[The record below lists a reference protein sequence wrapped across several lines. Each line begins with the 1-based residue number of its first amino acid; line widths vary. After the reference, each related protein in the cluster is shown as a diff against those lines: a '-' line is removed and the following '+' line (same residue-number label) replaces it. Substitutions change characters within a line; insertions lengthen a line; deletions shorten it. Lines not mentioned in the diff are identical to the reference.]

1 MTVAQGLL
9 GFHVELTDKAEPVT
23 AYAALPLVVE
33 TLRACIAVARYRQL
47 RDALGYRSWRAVR
60 RHIESLVVLVAS
72 GGEHMSDLE
81 VLRADKGLEVMLGGR
96 LSSPSQVKDFLYRF
110 HQHADGRSL
119 GEADDAELSVVGKAQ
134 IRAEGPGLVALA
146 DLVDDVVQALQAERS
161 MTTAPLDVDA
171 TLIASRKAEA
181 LRCYEGYRAVQ
192 PQMALWAE
200 QGVCCSTAGW

>member
-60 RHIESLVVLVAS
+60 RHVESLLLLFAS

-96 LSSPSQVKDFLYRF
+96 LSSPSQVKARRRPKDRALPVPPACRRSVARRGGRRRAFRGR
-110 HQHADGRSL
+110 QGADPSGGPRPCRP
-119 GEADDAELSVVGKAQ
+119 G
-134 IRAEGPGLVALA
+134 GPGRRRGAGAAGRALR
-146 DLVDDVVQALQAERS
+146 DHRH
-161 MTTAPLDVDA
+161 PDVDA

-181 LRCYEGYRAVQ
+181 LRCYEGYRA
-192 PQMALWAE
+192 E
-200 QGVCCSTAGW
+200 